1 LNWTKSVTPSNIPSL
16 DTGEETRVDLVFT
29 PPKNI
34 AVGKY
39 DFRVR
44 TNGLSDNQPV
54 NGEDKTVTIEIQASA
69 NIIGTALL
77 VLFIIALVGGIVVF
91 GIRLSKR

>member
-1 LNWTKSVTPSNIPSL
+1 MI
-16 DTGEETRVDLVFT
+16 FT
-29 PPKNI
+29 PPKDI

-39 DFRVR
+39 DIRIR

-69 NIIGTALL
+69 NIAGTALL